1 MKNSIEKGSAL
12 ILVLL
17 VVAILTAVGV
27 NAVDRLQADINRS
40 VDFSLSQQS
49 YWYALGLESRVSDFL
64 KARHKIRSFS
74 TVLIPE
80 QDIPSILVQVEGGNI
95 E

>member
-1 MKNSIEKGSAL
+1 MKNSKEKGSAL

-40 VDFSLSQQS
+40 VDFIKMSSKNKISINTNHKKLIVN
-49 YWYALGLESRVSDFL
+49 GKL
-64 KARHKIRSFS
+64 K
-74 TVLIPE
+74 
-80 QDIPSILVQVEGGNI
+80 Q
-95 E
+95 